1 MEKLLPPIIKLSFEI
16 RDWPNN
22 ERVSRKETLVQTQSN
37 LLENKPIGY
46 FSVKE
51 EKFYPLS

>member
-46 FSVKE
+46 FSIKE